1 MGTGGSK
8 VMPSSQGGGG
18 VRKLEDSNTIRRL
31 LCDVLFIL
39 MTTL

>member
-8 VMPSSQGGGG
+8 VMPSSQGGG